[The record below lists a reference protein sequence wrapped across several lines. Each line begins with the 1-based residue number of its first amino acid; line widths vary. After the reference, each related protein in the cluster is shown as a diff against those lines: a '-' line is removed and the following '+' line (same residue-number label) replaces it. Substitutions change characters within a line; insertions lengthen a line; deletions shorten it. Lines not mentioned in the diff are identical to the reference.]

1 MIESTRHFVVY
12 DKNTGRIIR
21 TGSVPILPAEMDIC
35 MARAQVSSP
44 NEWYLVTKELI
55 DANKCRVDLPTLT
68 LVHIDR
74 ASR

>member
-12 DKNTGRIIR
+12 NKNTGRIIR

-44 NEWYLVTKELI
+44 GEWYMVTKVLMDPNKWRI
-55 DANKCRVDLPTLT
+55 DIPTLT
-68 LVHIDR
+68 LVPL
-74 ASR
+74 

>member
-1 MIESTRHFVVY
+1 
-12 DKNTGRIIR
+12 
-21 TGSVPILPAEMDIC
+21 MDIC